1 MEDVLL
7 QIASACVQ
15 DRSLLE
21 IVKHVASMSD
31 EEKELFKTK
40 VKAYFLNRTDE
51 TDLQAYEFFRLILED
66 KNAERVLKML
76 EEESNKI

>member
-1 MEDVLL
+1 
-7 QIASACVQ
+7 
-15 DRSLLE
+15 LLE

>member
-7 QIASACVQ
+7 QIASVCVQ

>member
-1 MEDVLL
+1 MEDVFL
-7 QIASACVQ
+7 QIASVCVQ